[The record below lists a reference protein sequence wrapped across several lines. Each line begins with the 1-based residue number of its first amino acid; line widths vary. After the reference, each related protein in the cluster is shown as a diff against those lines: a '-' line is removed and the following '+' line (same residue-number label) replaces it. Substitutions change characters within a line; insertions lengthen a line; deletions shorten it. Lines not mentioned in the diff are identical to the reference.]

1 MSSDEADELPS
12 TSNSSG
18 DIWEVIGSDNNLVPL
33 LLKPEGL
40 LTSLLGDDDSSETAA
55 SNGYSSAKQ
64 KLVKTSQDLFRF
76 IEKLASMETKLKDA
90 KREQR
95 ISELNDIRDG
105 AEEGAQS
112 DDELE
117 DPSTLSGLS
126 SLFTGQAEESLGDES
141 AGAGVDFETIWGQ
154 VDLQNT
160 ALLPMLKK
168 MTRKLAKRAIDED
181 SNQSDLIRLLDGG
194 SDSEDEQDG
203 GESPVAS
210 ELDDDA
216 GDYDD
221 DNHSEDS
228 DARRIRERM
237 EKTMADMDDMDEM
250 EDGFGDLEE
259 KNVVVNGHE
268 DKLAT
273 IRAKVSALEDAI
285 DPTREDMRDVGVTAR
300 SACIVA
306 SSFNALIPPLS
317 TFRASSIFMRWR
329 HLLMKKRSTYP

>member
-64 KLVKTSQDLFRF
+64 MLVKTSQDLFRF

-141 AGAGVDFETIWGQ
+141 AGADVDFETIWGQ

-203 GESPVAS
+203 GESEGSVAS

-216 GDYDD
+216 GDNDD

-250 EDGFGDLEE
+250 EDGFDDLEE
-259 KNVVVNGHE
+259 KNVVVNGNE
-268 DKLAT
+268 DKLAA
-273 IRAKVSALEDAI
+273 IRAKASALEDAI

-306 SSFNALIPPLS
+306 S
-317 TFRASSIFMRWR
+317 
-329 HLLMKKRSTYP
+329 

>member
-64 KLVKTSQDLFRF
+64 MLVKTSQDLFRF

-203 GESPVAS
+203 GESEGSVAS

-216 GDYDD
+216 GDNDD

-259 KNVVVNGHE
+259 KNVVVNGNE
-268 DKLAT
+268 DKLAA
-273 IRAKVSALEDAI
+273 IRAKASALEDAI

-306 SSFNALIPPLS
+306 S
-317 TFRASSIFMRWR
+317 
-329 HLLMKKRSTYP
+329 